1 MEETIRYPKKKMYLP
16 VMVGN
21 EKLSQMQPLSRIS
34 STGIPAE
41 LNVKS
46 STSIT
51 TSTDTMLTTLL
62 STAKDFSNSYSFVDS
77 PAR

>member
-1 MEETIRYPKKKMYLP
+1 
-16 VMVGN
+16 MVGN
-21 EKLSQMQPLSRIS
+21 EKLSQMQPWITRIS